1 MEVPLI
7 SIAHAQEVV
16 ATAAVETT
24 EHMNFVQKAFHD
36 GGWPMYIIAVVGV
49 LTVFIIVERF
59 MALSR
64 LTVDKDDFMDKVLGM
79 VLRGDLRG
87 AITFCDSRPVPLTNT
102 LKAGLV
108 TAANKRP
115 DEEIQVAMDAAVLKE
130 TPKLEGWTSFLA
142 VFGNAV
148 TLIGLLGTIVG
159 LITAFGAV
167 SDADPAKKAE
177 LLSKGIAEALNCTAF
192 ALLIAIPAII
202 FYGYFQHRIGKAINE
217 MAEGSMNLINIVVSN
232 RDKMKY

>member
-1 MEVPLI
+1 MI

-16 ATAAVETT
+16 ATAAAATDAT
-24 EHMNFVQKAFHD
+24 EHMNFVQRAFHD
-36 GGWPMYIIAVVGV
+36 GGWPMYIIAIVGV
-49 LTVFIIVERF
+49 LTVFIIAERF
-59 MALSR
+59 MSLAK
-64 LTVDKDDFMDKVLGM
+64 LTVDKDDFMDKILGM

-115 DEEIQVAMDAAVLKE
+115 DEEIQVAMDGASLKE
-130 TPKLEGWTSFLA
+130 TPRLEGWTTFLA
-142 VFGNAV
+142 VFGNV
-148 TLIGLLGTIVG
+148 STLIGLLGTIVG
-159 LITAFGAV
+159 LITSFGAV
-167 SDADPAKKAE
+167 AKADPAQKAE

-192 ALLIAIPAII
+192 GLLVAIPAII
-202 FYGYFQHRIGKAINE
+202 FYGYFQHRIGRAISE
-217 MAEGSMNLINIVVSN
+217 MSEGSMNLINVVVSN

>member
-1 MEVPLI
+1 MI

-16 ATAAVETT
+16 ATATAQNVEQ
-24 EHMNFVQKAFHD
+24 MNFVQKAFHD

-59 MALSR
+59 MALQK
-64 LTVDKDDFMDKVLGM
+64 LTIDKDDFMDKILGM

-87 AITFCDSRPVPLTNT
+87 AITICDSRPVPLTNT

-108 TAANKRP
+108 SAANKRP
-115 DEEIQVAMDAAVLKE
+115 DEEIQVAMDGAALKE
-130 TPKLEGWTSFLA
+130 TPRLEGWTSFLA

-167 SDADPAKKAE
+167 ANADPAQKAE

-202 FYGYFQHRIGKAINE
+202 FYGYFQHRIGRALND
-217 MAEGSMNLINIVVSN
+217 MTEGSMNLINVVVSN